1 MNNAKIRFATV
12 LTSLVLG
19 ASLLAGC
26 SETPQEKYDNAVE
39 QLKEARES
47 RNEAQE
53 ALNEKKEELNEL
65 QANLNESEN
74 ELQEARQ
81 KVAAASEAVNK
92 TVNDQ
97 VLFRTI
103 QRDVLNEKSFDKS
116 AISVGVKDRVVTLT
130 GVVPDEETREL
141 ALEKARSQAGVED
154 VVDELQ
160 LEDEQGE
167 PRAPS
172 AGSVAKPDQKAEQDA
187 KAKQAKPEQAEDKS
201 QAQPAPQPES
211 GQSAPQQP
219 ESNAQSNDQG
229 NTQSKP
235 QGDTPKP
242 PMAPNDGGGSASAT
256 QARAHVATA

>member
-1 MNNAKIRFATV
+1 MNNAKTRFATV

-39 QLKEARES
+39 KLAEARES

-53 ALNEKKEELNEL
+53 ALNDKKEELKEL
-65 QANLNESEN
+65 QANLNESET
-74 ELQEARQ
+74 ELQQARQ

-103 QRDVLNEKSFDKS
+103 QRDVLKEKSFDKS

-154 VVDELQ
+154 VIDELQ

-172 AGSVAKPDQKAEQDA
+172 AGSVAKPNQNAPAQQDKPAQPQGNQPQQPKDQP
-187 KAKQAKPEQAEDKS
+187 QAKPE
-201 QAQPAPQPES
+201 
-211 GQSAPQQP
+211 PQQP
-219 ESNAQSNDQG
+219 EADAQGDTQG
-229 NTQSKP
+229 NT

-256 QARAHVATA
+256 QAGAYGATA